1 MELRRHLYVGKR
13 SRGDSS
19 SRSSSVRHPSLPLNR
34 LTRLQLLY
42 TTTSESCLLND
53 EYINDFEK
61 PVDVFAT
68 STKGRAQ

>member
-1 MELRRHLYVGKR
+1 MELRRYLYVGKR
-13 SRGDSS
+13 SWGDSS
-19 SRSSSVRHPSLPLNR
+19 RRSSHVRHRALPLTR
-34 LTRLQLLY
+34 LTRFQLLY